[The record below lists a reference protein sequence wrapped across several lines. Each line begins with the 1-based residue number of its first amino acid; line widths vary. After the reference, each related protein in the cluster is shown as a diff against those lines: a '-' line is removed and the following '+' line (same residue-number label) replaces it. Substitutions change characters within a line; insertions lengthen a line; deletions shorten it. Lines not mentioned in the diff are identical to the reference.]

1 MVGWALFPEDHV
13 SVSGTPKEY
22 RSSEHA
28 TQHFCADCGTGLF
41 YRNSTVF
48 PGMVDVQTA
57 TLEDQAA
64 FPPAVHVQWAEAAI
78 WMEVAHEL
86 PRFERYPES

>member
-1 MVGWALFPEDHV
+1 MRHGISAAIAE
-13 SVSGTPKEY
+13 
-22 RSSEHA
+22 
-28 TQHFCADCGTGLF
+28 TGLF
-41 YRNSTVF
+41 YRNSTIF

-64 FPPAVHVQWAEAAI
+64 LPPAVHVQWAEAAI